1 MSYNL
6 FLDDLRE
13 PNLFLKDTRT
23 WVVVCTYNQFVDIIT
38 KQGLPGFISFD
49 HDLASEHY
57 NDQSA
62 DYSKFKEQTGYDCAK
77 WLVEYC
83 MKTNQP
89 LPEYQVHSMNPIG
102 KLNIQSLLES
112 YKRSTQNAD
121 YL

>member
-83 MKTNQP
+83 MRASEQ
-89 LPEYQVHSMNPIG
+89 LPKWQVHSMNSVG
-102 KLNIQSLLES
+102 RHNINAILTR
-112 YKRSTQNAD
+112 YKEREED
-121 YL
+121 IHE